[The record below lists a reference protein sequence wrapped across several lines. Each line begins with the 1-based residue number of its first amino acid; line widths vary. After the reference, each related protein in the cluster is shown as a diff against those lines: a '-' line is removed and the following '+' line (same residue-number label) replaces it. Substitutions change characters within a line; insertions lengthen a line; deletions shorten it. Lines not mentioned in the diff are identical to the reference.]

1 LEVHGNNGL
10 SLGAGITTLNFS
22 DTSGGIDSEDECA
35 SSGGALATRQESFG
49 AHLTSATLEAS
60 DY

>member
-1 LEVHGNNGL
+1 MGCRWA
-10 SLGAGITTLNFS
+10 AGITPRNFS